1 LEHIQKIRKFAVENI
16 NSLNQKKMKKMMMIA
31 ALMLMSIGAFAQ
43 EKQFAVGANIGV
55 GAYRNSY
62 TPFGFGP
69 KFQFFFYK
77 QWRAEASFNYWTK
90 KNGLGGFM
98 DFNAN
103 VHYVF
108 NIAENVN
115 IYPLAGATIVAT
127 HGFEDNQTLVGVN
140 LGGGAEYQLTPD
152 LKLNLEIKYQYA
164 EKEKTYA
171 RERGVEY
178 VYKYEAEGPVFQ
190 VGVAYCF

>member
-1 LEHIQKIRKFAVENI
+1 
-16 NSLNQKKMKKMMMIA
+16 MKKMMMIA
-31 ALMLMSIGAFAQ
+31 VVMLMSIGAFAQ

-55 GAYRNSY
+55 AAYRGSY

-69 KFQFFFYK
+69 KFQFYFWN
-77 QWRAEASFNYWTK
+77 QWRGEASFNYWAK
-90 KNGLGGFM
+90 KDGKGFM

-115 IYPLAGATIVAT
+115 IYPLAGATIVPT
-127 HGFEDNQTLVGVN
+127 HGYESNETLVGVN
-140 LGGGAEYQLTPD
+140 LGGGAEYKITPD

-164 EKEKTYA
+164 EKEKSSV
-171 RERGVEY
+171 RVNNVEN
-178 VYKYEAEGPVFQ
+178 VVTKIEAEGPIFQ
-190 VGVAYCF
+190 AGIVYCF

>member
-1 LEHIQKIRKFAVENI
+1 
-16 NSLNQKKMKKMMMIA
+16 MKKLMLIA
-31 ALMLMSIGAFAQ
+31 ALMLVSIGVSAQ
-43 EKQFAVGANIGV
+43 KEQFAIGGNIGV
-55 GAYRNSY
+55 GVYKNSY

-69 KFQFFFYK
+69 KFQFYFWK
-77 QWRAEASFNYWTK
+77 QWRGEASFNYWTK
-90 KNGLGGFM
+90 KKDEGGFM

-108 NIAENVN
+108 NVAKNVN
-115 IYPLAGATIVAT
+115 VYPLAGLTVVTT
-127 HGFEDNQTLVGVN
+127 HGLPDGYDNQTLAGVN
-140 LGGGAEYQLTPD
+140 LGGGAEFFVAPQ

-171 RERGVEY
+171 RGDGIRY

-190 VGVAYCF
+190 AGFAYCF